1 MDTNR
6 FTAVVRDSKPKELL
20 DHRNDFFYL
29 KPLLPLINTS
39 ISNLYGPRGAINCLN
54 FVYSHYIYTY
64 TLHTVISFPFS
75 IISDR
80 FVKEN

>member
-20 DHRNDFFYL
+20 DHRNDFFNL

-54 FVYSHYIYTY
+54 FVCVCVCVCIYIYTHY
-64 TLHTVISFPFS
+64 TQ
-75 IISDR
+75 
-80 FVKEN
+80 